1 MTTALLPASLDRAAP
16 RSLAGDRYLLALCL
30 ILLGYAVDGRGFA
43 YLFLGE
49 VALAAGLILIACS
62 RGWGAVWEIPQILL
76 LIPLCVWGAART
88 VPYLNSD
95 RVDAVR
101 DAMLWGYSGFALIV
115 AALIVSDPTRLLTLL
130 ERYKRFTRIFLI
142 AIPIVGLVYR
152 GLWYSL
158 PRWPW
163 AGVPIIEE
171 KEGDVLVHLSGILA
185 FWIAGLETDVNP
197 IWMVLLTINV
207 AAMGV
212 IDRAGLLAF
221 GVATAVCAVY
231 RPLHPMIWRLA
242 GAMVVA
248 VVLLWATNI
257 HIAVPGGKGREISFD
272 QFVTNVK
279 SMTSDTGTDGL
290 DSTKEWRMEWWRDI
304 VRYTVRGKYF
314 WSGKGFGVN
323 LADDDGYQVMSD
335 RSLRAPHSAHLD
347 MLARAGVPGL
357 VLWVILQAS
366 WGLGV
371 FAAFLSSRRNGE
383 ERWQGVLLFLL
394 ALWAAFLVN
403 ASFDVF
409 LEGPMGAAW
418 FWTIFG
424 AGAAAAWLYRR
435 HPEVLYSA

>member
-1 MTTALLPASLDRAAP
+1 
-16 RSLAGDRYLLALCL
+16 
-30 ILLGYAVDGRGFA
+30 
-43 YLFLGE
+43 
-49 VALAAGLILIACS
+49 
-62 RGWGAVWEIPQILL
+62 
-76 LIPLCVWGAART
+76 
-88 VPYLNSD
+88 
-95 RVDAVR
+95 
-101 DAMLWGYSGFALIV
+101 
-115 AALIVSDPTRLLTLL
+115 
-130 ERYKRFTRIFLI
+130 
-142 AIPIVGLVYR
+142 
-152 GLWYSL
+152 
-158 PRWPW
+158 
-163 AGVPIIEE
+163 
-171 KEGDVLVHLSGILA
+171 
-185 FWIAGLETDVNP
+185 
-197 IWMVLLTINV
+197 
-207 AAMGV
+207 
-212 IDRAGLLAF
+212 
-221 GVATAVCAVY
+221 
-231 RPLHPMIWRLA
+231 MIWRLA
-242 GAMVVA
+242 GAMAVA

-272 QFVTNVK
+272 QFVTNLK

-304 VRYTVRGKYF
+304 VRYTLRGKYF
-314 WSGKGFGVN
+314 WSGKGFGIN

-371 FAAFLSSRRNGE
+371 LAAFLSSRRNGE

-435 HPEVLYSA
+435 HPEVLYST